1 MKNIVIIHCLLCSV
15 SALAQTTTTADN
27 IIARQKLRIGLDTSK
42 YLTSISHTITGAA
55 THRQLPTAKAVYDY
69 GQTLSFSLTTGPT
82 LTGAGTVPSPLNIA
96 QQSATNGQPLE
107 WSTALGRWAP
117 GTDDGTTYTGGTGI
131 SVVGTVI
138 TNTAPDQTVSIAPGT
153 GIGVSGTYPAFT
165 VTNTGDTNA
174 ADDITNATTS
184 GGDVTGTFSNLQI
197 IPNAV
202 GATELASTAVT
213 AGTYTNANITVDAD
227 GRLTSAANGSTGIT
241 GSGTVNFLTK
251 WTGTST
257 QGNSIAYENA
267 GQIGIGTTTPSRTV
281 HIDGGGNSYL
291 RVQGYNNVGVELIN
305 NNLNPNATWSTYS
318 STGTPTTPTAMADG
332 KRAGAFLYY
341 GHDGTAYREMANI
354 TVFTDGT
361 VGPNDVPGNITF
373 STRPPSVGATYERMR
388 IKPLGEVG
396 INTIAPSGQLH
407 VRARSTLN
415 SFYTLYL
422 DNYSAPTIPHAVVTA
437 AGNMGLNTA
446 SPQQRLHVEG
456 TARITGSAGS
466 GGNLVMRDA
475 SGDIT
480 NATTLVGLAVS
491 GQTITNTG
499 DLSNANEVQSL
510 SITGQSLGI
519 SLGGAG
525 VTLPLVGV
533 IAGTGVSVST
543 ASGVATITNTG
554 VLSTTSSGGDVTGTF
569 SNLQLIPNAVGP
581 TELAST
587 TVTAGTYTNATV
599 VVDADGRITSAGS
612 GATPGTVSSVAVSTA
627 NGFAGTVAT
636 STTTPV
642 ITISTVV
649 SGMIKGNG
657 TGISS
662 AVLGTDYVNSNIYS
676 ADGTL
681 SGNRVVTV
689 GSNNLTFDAT
699 SSVAVESTPIIIK
712 GKADGTNSTRAILMQ
727 NALGNPKAHLTFTSN
742 TLTMATSNASKVV
755 LGADGNSWDFNS
767 LGFMR
772 PASTALDPAPGT
784 NNGGAIW
791 YNSTAQRLRYNQ
803 NNTGTTVRQLA
814 NVEDDITGSINS
826 FTAST
831 TLTGTNYTAEFSA
844 AFNNITITV
853 DANMREGFRYMLRA
867 TGNVTNT
874 ITVSAGVSHN
884 LVVDGTTGSVLTYV
898 CGQHEIINLYRYGTT
913 IYITK

>member
-1 MKNIVIIHCLLCSV
+1 MKKNILLIGCLLCSI

-27 IIARQKLRIGLDTSK
+27 IIARQKLRVGLDTSK
-42 YLTSISHTITGAA
+42 YLTSISHSITGAA

-138 TNTAPDQTVSIAPGT
+138 NNTAPDQTVTIAAGT

-202 GATELASTAVT
+202 GATELSSTAVA

-241 GSGTVNFLTK
+241 GSGTANFLTK
-251 WTGTST
+251 WTGAST

-361 VGPNDVPGNITF
+361 VSPNDVPGNITF

-396 INTIAPSGQLH
+396 INAIAPSGQLH

-491 GQTITNTG
+491 GQ
-499 DLSNANEVQSL
+499 
-510 SITGQSLGI
+510 
-519 SLGGAG
+519 
-525 VTLPLVGV
+525 
-533 IAGTGVSVST
+533 
-543 ASGVATITNTG
+543 TITNTG

-814 NVEDDITGSINS
+814 NVEDDLTGSINS

-831 TLTGTNYTAEFSA
+831 TLTGSNYTAEFSA

-853 DANMREGFRYMLRA
+853 DANMREGFRYMVRA

-874 ITVSAGVSHN
+874 VTVSAGVSHN
-884 LVVDGTTGSVLTYV
+884 LVVDGTTGSVLTYL